1 MLHYFRDYATREGII
16 LPPGLQSKPIKWL
29 LIFSPQGPFVD
40 AYDLS
45 GGQKKSKGREF
56 PQVPQAP
63 NNWLL
68 GGGRSHF
75 LVESLATIVNWPD
88 DEENRDKI
96 KAKHDFFVDL
106 LRQVAQAKPP
116 LQPIP
121 QLESI
126 ANALDDPG
134 TLLAIHTR
142 LAALKAKPT
151 EVATVALQTNTG
163 SPRIFVEES
172 TWHAWWMDF
181 LSKIKQPQVQATPR
195 RATRRKGA
203 ELMCDLL
210 TGELVTPQ
218 PTHDKIKGLADIGG
232 LATGDVL
239 AGFDKDAFTSFGLE
253 QSANAAMS
261 EENMKVYVTAFNH
274 LIAKRCRRI
283 ASPKQGTGVK
293 VGYWYS
299 GSIPEELDPA
309 LDILGDLAETS
320 PQKAKSKQRASS
332 LEITQAESRAAKAL
346 DAIRSGEHPELANV
360 QYYAITLSANSGR
373 VIVRD
378 WMEGNF
384 RELVDNVNAW
394 FDDLTVI
401 SRDGAHLIRA
411 FKFADILGATVRDLS
426 DVQAP
431 VAAALWRCALKQMPI
446 PYEVMA
452 QTLGRVHIDIVQDE
466 PFRHSRFALLKAF
479 TIRCERVPSMTA
491 ELNEHETHP
500 AYLCGRIMALLG
512 AIQREALGDVGAGVI
527 QRYYAAASATPALV
541 LGRLI
546 RTAQIAHLPKIQQE
560 GLRCWFENQLAE
572 LWNKMSSAPPRTLTL
587 EEQTLFAMGYYHQL
601 AERFKK
607 NQKQD
612 QESDPTSKAPE
623 LPLG

>member
-1 MLHYFRDYATREGII
+1 MLHYFYEYATREGII
-16 LPPGLQSKPIKWL
+16 LPPGLQSKLVKWL
-29 LIFSPQGPFVD
+29 LIFSAAGQFVH
-40 AYDLS
+40 ALDLS

-63 NNWLL
+63 NNWLQ

-88 DEENRDKI
+88 DEENRDKTQ
-96 KAKHDFFVDL
+96 AKHDFFVDL
-106 LRQVAQAKPP
+106 LRQAGHAKPP
-116 LQPIP
+116 LQAVPE
-121 QLESI
+121 LEVI
-126 ANALDDPG
+126 ANALSDQS
-134 TLLAIHTR
+134 TLEAIQAKLTQ
-142 LAALKAKPT
+142 LKAKPT
-151 EVATVALQTNTG
+151 EVATVALETSKG
-163 SPRIFVEES
+163 SPRIFVEEN
-172 TWHAWWMDF
+172 TWHGWWMDF
-181 LSKIKQPQVQATPR
+181 LSKIKQPQAEATPR
-195 RATRRKGA
+195 KTTKRK
-203 ELMCDLL
+203 ESQFMCDLL
-210 TGELVTPQ
+210 TGDLVAPQ

-299 GSIPEELDPA
+299 GSVPEELDPA
-309 LDILGDLAETS
+309 LDILGELAETS
-320 PQKAKSKQRASS
+320 AQKGKSKKDASD
-332 LEITQAESRAAKAL
+332 LEITQAERRAAKAL
-346 DAIRSGEHPELANV
+346 DAIRSGEHPELANL

-384 RELVDNVNAW
+384 RELIDNVNAW
-394 FDDLTVI
+394 FDDLTIV
-401 SRDGAHLIRA
+401 SRDGTNLIRS
-411 FKFADILGATVRDLS
+411 FKFADVLGATARDLS

-431 VAAALWRCALKQMPI
+431 VAAALWRCALKRMPI
-446 PYEVMA
+446 PYEIMA
-452 QTLGRVHIDIVQDE
+452 QTLGRVHIDIVQDQ
-466 PFRHSRFALLKAF
+466 PFRHSRFGLLKAF

-491 ELNEHETHP
+491 ELNEYETHP

-560 GLRCWFENQLAE
+560 GLRYWFENQLAE
-572 LWNKMSSAPPRTLTL
+572 LWTKMNAAPPRTLTL

-601 AERFKK
+601 AKRLKK
-607 NQKQD
+607 NQGSAT
-612 QESDPTSKAPE
+612 EEKATEEQPE